1 MQQVAHAPGC
11 ACPSSHQAL
20 HARASTKPRM
30 FQVMHT
36 PGACNRSHTYWVV
49 HACAR
54 TKRRIPVLTPGHACL
69 CSHQAVDARART
81 RTCMPALAPSP
92 TCSCSLQATH
102 ACVCTSPTPACA
114 LTPHPCVHSLAPY
127 SHLPTFSCTHP
138 AHLGIVNTWT
148 YTLMRLIV

>member
-1 MQQVAHAPGC
+1 MHTLGVCNRLHTHQVAHARARTKPYMPAPALNPVCSRSCTHQAHATGRTRTGLYMPALAPNAAYLC
-11 ACPSSHQAL
+11 SHQA
-20 HARASTKPRM
+20 T
-30 FQVMHT
+30 
-36 PGACNRSHTYWVV
+36 

-54 TKRRIPVLTPGHACL
+54 TRLWMPVLAPGHACL
-69 CSHQAVDARART
+69 RSH
-81 RTCMPALAPSP
+81 LAP
-92 TCSCSLQATH
+92 H